1 MYFFFFF
8 FSCRRDS
15 RLELS
20 IPGLAFPLVP
30 HTCVSV
36 LGYHWFRWWLVA
48 CSAPSHCLNQCCL
61 FVNRTLGNKFQW
73 NSNLNAIHSIQNM
86 HSIMLSIL
94 AAFLSGPLCVKA
106 APHDRTSY
114 FIRCRTLNS
123 EAHVSLFY
131 YGCEHTRDWYGSLQG
146 RFPHNGLFILLLC
159 IYYDLCLAPCTFT
172 VNKLLLLLL
181 LSPKQ
186 IISPCLTEF
195 FFWKSL
201 VKILAWCWIGS
212 KPWSKLALNN
222 DQWGPTKW

>member
-1 MYFFFFF
+1 MRNGCIRTYTC
-8 FSCRRDS
+8 SCRRDS

-181 LSPKQ
+181 EPVRQPWLPQ
-186 IISPCLTEF
+186 PMLPHVTHGYMGAVGLWLNENWPF
-195 FFWKSL
+195 Y
-201 VKILAWCWIGS
+201 VKMANS
-212 KPWSKLALNN
+212 F
-222 DQWGPTKW
+222 T